1 MKNKFLMFLLII
13 PICFIYSCQTVK
25 DAVQGK
31 KRSKTAD
38 EFLVEKK
45 NPLIMPPNYGDL
57 PKPGE
62 NKNET
67 PKTSDAK
74 EDVKDILNLK
84 TENQNNKLSDKQ
96 IDIEQSILE
105 KISDN

>member
-45 NPLIMPPNYGDL
+45 IH
-57 PKPGE
+57 
-62 NKNET
+62 
-67 PKTSDAK
+67 
-74 EDVKDILNLK
+74 
-84 TENQNNKLSDKQ
+84 
-96 IDIEQSILE
+96 
-105 KISDN
+105 